1 MDFTRTEQMLLQAI
15 KAALC
20 GKQVD
25 WTAADPQ
32 ELDELMRLSLQH
44 KLQPMVFQA
53 IYDCPAAKAWAA
65 LEQNRKLAKT
75 QLIAQTAKT
84 AEFLSLYQA
93 FCDAGCRPL
102 VVKGILCREL
112 YLNGDLRQSGDEDLF
127 AAPQQFSDCC
137 TVLRQN
143 GFTPTG
149 RAEEETAD
157 EIGWCK
163 QGSPLRIELHR
174 NLFSQKT
181 EAVRELQ
188 SFFSDAFD
196 TQTTYPL
203 QNGTL
208 VCSLSAHD
216 HLLYLILHAYKHF
229 IRSGFG
235 VRQICDI
242 GLWAKT
248 YQDKIDWT
256 HLYRQCE
263 QANALKFAKAVFQ
276 IAKCEFSAAP
286 ELPEPWTQIE
296 TDHTP
301 MLKDLLSAGVYGSAD
316 KNRVHSASVTQ
327 NIASAQKQNR
337 RGSFLRSVFPPKS
350 TLQQE
355 YPVLQK
361 HGILLPVCWIRR
373 ISAYRKELKQNKT
386 EGIAQTVRIAN
397 ERKKLLQR
405 YDIL

>member
-112 YLNGDLRQSGDEDLF
+112 YPNGDLRQSGDEDLF

-143 GFTPTG
+143 GFAPTG
-149 RAEEETAD
+149 RAEEEIAD
-157 EIGWCK
+157 EIGWQK

-174 NLFSQKT
+174 NLFPQSREAVKEFQDFFANVFETQKT
-181 EAVRELQ
+181 YL
-188 SFFSDAFD
+188 
-196 TQTTYPL
+196 L
-203 QNGTL
+203 QNGAA
-208 VCSLSAHD
+208 VLSMPEHD

-235 VRQICDI
+235 VRQVCDI

-248 YQDKIDWT
+248 YRDEIDWSR
-256 HLYRQCE
+256 LFRQCE
-263 QANALKFAKAVFQ
+263 QAKVLKFAKAVFL
-276 IAKCEFSAAP
+276 IAQREFSAAP
-286 ELPEPWTQIE
+286 ELPEPWTQVE
-296 TDHTP
+296 ADPVP
-301 MLKDLLSAGVYGSAD
+301 MLKDLLTAGIYGSAD
-316 KNRVHSASVTQ
+316 QNRAHTASVTQ
-327 NIASAQKQNR
+327 NSVSAQKRNR
-337 RGSFLRSVFPPKS
+337 RGSFLKSVFPPKS
-350 TLQQE
+350 AMQQD

-361 HGILLPVCWIRR
+361 HGILLPIYWVKRLFT
-373 ISAYRKELKQNKT
+373 YRKELGQNKT
-386 EGIAQTVRIAN
+386 QGIAQTVKIAN
-397 ERKKLLQR
+397 ERKKLLQL